1 MAHLL
6 IEGGHPLS
14 GTLRPSGNKNAAM
27 PMMCAA
33 VLTDQP
39 VTLRNVPRI
48 GDVHLLLKLLQE
60 LGVEV
65 QWVNRHVLCLQA
77 RNLTGPEPN
86 AQLFRSL
93 RGSLTLMGPLLARMG
108 EFQVGA
114 QAGGD
119 DIGRRRIDT
128 HLQVFRA
135 FGVEIRDQKPGQFH
149 LQMDRALTGADI
161 WLDEA
166 SVTATEN
173 GVMMAA
179 AAKGTTIIHNAA
191 CEPHVEDLCRLLMA
205 MGCTIEG
212 LGTNR
217 LVILGSADLGG
228 ADCTIGP
235 DYMEIGSYLGLGAIT
250 TGRLCITDVLPAQLR
265 LIEMEFRQRLGV
277 RMAYED
283 CQPDGRAT
291 LVLDQEQDLVVR
303 PDFGGAIPR
312 ICSAPWPGFPSD
324 LISIAL
330 VTATQARGTII
341 INEKMFESRLY
352 FVDKL
357 VSMGAQVIFC
367 DPHRVVTAGPS
378 TLYGNRV
385 SSPDIRAGMA
395 LILAALC
402 ARGTTHIAQIEQVE
416 RGYSNIVPN
425 LTRLGAAVELV
436 SSDENLG
443 VPGMPGTAFMPRA
456 EETPEQALPERPD

>member
-39 VTLRNVPRI
+39 ITLRNVPRI
-48 GDVHLLLKLLQE
+48 GDVHTLLQLLQE
-60 LGVEV
+60 LGVEA
-65 QWVNRHVLCLQA
+65 QWLDRHVLCLQA
-77 RNLTGPEPN
+77 RNLTGVEPN
-86 AQLFRSL
+86 AQLFQSL
-93 RGSLTLMGPLLARMG
+93 RGSLTLMGPLLARAG

-114 QAGGD
+114 RAGGD

-135 FGVEIRDQKPGQFH
+135 FGAEIRGQQSGQFH
-149 LQMDRALTGADI
+149 LQLDRDLTGADI

-173 GVMMAA
+173 SVMLAA
-179 AAKGTTIIHNAA
+179 AAKGTTVLHNAA
-191 CEPHVEDLCRLLMA
+191 CEPHVEDLCRLLAA

-212 LGTNR
+212 MGTHR
-217 LVILGSADLGG
+217 LVITGTDRLGG

-235 DYMEIGSYLGLGAIT
+235 DYMEIGSYIGLGAIT
-250 TGRLCITDVLPAQLR
+250 AGRLCIADVLPAQLR

-277 RMAYED
+277 RVTYEN
-283 CQPDGRAT
+283 CRPDGRAT
-291 LVLDQEQDLVVR
+291 LVVDDEQELVVH
-303 PDFGGAIPR
+303 PDFGGFIPR

-330 VTATQARGTII
+330 VTATQARGTIMLH
-341 INEKMFESRLY
+341 EKMFESRFY

-357 VSMGAQVIFC
+357 VSMGAQVIVC
-367 DPHRVVTAGPS
+367 DPHRVVSTGPS
-378 TLYGNRV
+378 TLYGDRV

-402 ARGTTHIAQIEQVE
+402 ARGTTRIAQMDQVE
-416 RGYSNIVPN
+416 RGYSNLVPT
-425 LTRLGAAVELV
+425 LARLGAAVELV
-436 SSDENLG
+436 S
-443 VPGMPGTAFMPRA
+443 
-456 EETPEQALPERPD
+456 